1 MTKDRIIL
9 GLVAFGVIALL
20 ETLIVYAVQVLHVLP

>member
-9 GLVAFGVIALL
+9 GLAAFGVIALI
-20 ETLIVYAVQVLHVLP
+20 ETLIVYTAQVLHVLP